1 MTGDARWEC
10 TVTISDDGSFD
21 EQTLPPEES
30 LDDEETGMDPE
41 EGYSPPERPRGVT
54 AWGVTAEEGESP
66 EDLDRR
72 LAQEERDVDDSAD
85 GDGIGD
91 TDDTDGEPRDDQV
104 GGARSGRLVL
114 EDVDEFDSRD
124 LWARDVGVDGAGSSA
139 EEAAVHVVDDEDDE
153 DDS

>member
-1 MTGDARWEC
+1 M
-10 TVTISDDGSFD
+10 TISDDGSFE

-30 LDDEETGMDPE
+30 LDDDETGVDPE

-54 AWGVTAEEGESP
+54 AWGVTAEEEEEP

-72 LAQEERDVDDSAD
+72 LAQEEQDDDTDD

-91 TDDTDGEPRDDQV
+91 TDDTDGEPIDDQV
-104 GGARSGRLVL
+104 GDARSGRLVL

-124 LWARDVGVDGAGSSA
+124 LWARDVGVDGAGASA
-139 EEAAVHVVDDEDDE
+139 EEAAVHVVPDE

>member
-1 MTGDARWEC
+1 M
-10 TVTISDDGSFD
+10 TISDDGTFD
-21 EQTLPPEES
+21 EETLPPEES
-30 LDDEETGMDPE
+30 LDDDETGVDPD

-54 AWGVTAEEGESP
+54 AWGVTAEEEEEP
-66 EDLDRR
+66 EDVERR
-72 LAQEERDVDDSAD
+72 LAQEEPDVDDTAD

-91 TDDTDGEPRDDQV
+91 TDDTDGEPIDDQV

-124 LWARDVGVDGAGSSA
+124 LWARDVGVDGAGASA
-139 EEAAVHVVDDEDDE
+139 EEAAVHVVDE